1 MKECKHEKK
10 MPMCDDKDIIR
21 CGVTGYAEMKGVT
34 CGSDCPMYKPRL
46 WVRMK
51 RGWRR
56 WFKDA
61 VN

>member
-21 CGVTGYAEMKGVT
+21 CGVKGIAIMKGFA
-34 CGSDCPMYKPRL
+34 CGRYCPMYKLRL

-56 WFKDA
+56 WYKDA
-61 VN
+61 AD